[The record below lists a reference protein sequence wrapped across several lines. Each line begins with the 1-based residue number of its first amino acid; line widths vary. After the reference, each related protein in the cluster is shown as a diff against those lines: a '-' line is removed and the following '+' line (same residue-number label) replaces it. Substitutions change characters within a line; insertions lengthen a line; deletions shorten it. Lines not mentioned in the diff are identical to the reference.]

1 MLLTLIVWHVET
13 RGAGGE
19 RPVMAN
25 VGSSPGSAGPAGGA
39 APDISRMSPRERFL
53 RLSDR
58 VLGAAA
64 AGDTVTVQR
73 FAPMALAAYA
83 MLDTID
89 VDTRYHAAMVALQ
102 VGRQAEA
109 LALADTIAAEAGTNL
124 FGYLIQ
130 AEVAE
135 ARGDRAARER
145 ARRAFLASYA
155 AELRKDR
162 PEYREHLALLEQARD
177 RFAR

>member
-1 MLLTLIVWHVET
+1 
-13 RGAGGE
+13 
-19 RPVMAN
+19 
-25 VGSSPGSAGPAGGA
+25 
-39 APDISRMSPRERFL
+39 
-53 RLSDR
+53 
-58 VLGAAA
+58 
-64 AGDTVTVQR
+64 
-73 FAPMALAAYA
+73 MALAAYA